1 MQTDVNETLLLIR
14 VNHPLFQ
21 AFYPVEH
28 PVDVSYDDILAARCV
43 FSGEGRTTETHIG

>member
-1 MQTDVNETLLLIR
+1 MLSLIM